1 MFSVCNTWVIYR
13 CMMQLVGSIMQY
25 LNYTLLTDFVILK
38 NETHFILDFTDL
50 VMKLLCLS
58 VVSLPTTP
66 SPPTP
71 SFPTTKHTYTPKIP
85 TYISIPQHF
94 PSPPPPIHTPTHPT
108 RSQPTSPSP
117 SLPFHILTSTYLCCL
132 YTLHPLQHPHMCPL
146 YPPTCSFTQ
155 DNTRSFPAV
164 LINTTHQ
171 HIHRLRIYS
180 LSIILFHL

>member
-94 PSPPPPIHTPTHPT
+94 LSPPPPHTHLHTQQDPNQHLHPPVFPFTYSHPHISAALTPYILSNTLTCAHFT
-108 RSQPTSPSP
+108 RPHVPLPKTTPVPFLQ
-117 SLPFHILTSTYLCCL
+117 SLSTPHTNTST
-132 YTLHPLQHPHMCPL
+132 
-146 YPPTCSFTQ
+146 
-155 DNTRSFPAV
+155 D
-164 LINTTHQ
+164 
-171 HIHRLRIYS
+171 
-180 LSIILFHL
+180 